1 MPEIKEPRRMTW
13 HGTELVR
20 VSDVPGLREW
30 MWGQT
35 MPFVADDLNPYD
47 WAYVWDYER
56 FIEGLPVID

>member
-1 MPEIKEPRRMTW
+1 MMW
-13 HGTELVR
+13 HDGIELVR
-20 VSDVPGLREW
+20 MSDVPGLREW